1 MYGNY
6 SYPIN
11 GNVQQNL
18 AQQRMNNL
26 QNQYNQMFPQQDM
39 MQQQVPQQMQMIKGR
54 PVSSLEEA
62 RASMIDLD
70 GSMYVFTDVANK
82 RIYTKQIMLDGTA
95 ELKTYV
101 LEEQKQT
108 QSQSQTNTNSS
119 YVLQQDFEEA
129 IEILTKQIN
138 KLKGE
143 GEDEQF

>member
-26 QNQYNQMFPQQDM
+26 QSQYNQMFPQQEM

-101 LEEQKQT
+101 LEEQKQA
-108 QSQSQTNTNSS
+108 QANTNSS

-129 IEILTKQIN
+129 INILTEQIN
-138 KLKGE
+138 KLKG
-143 GEDEQF
+143 GKEDEQF